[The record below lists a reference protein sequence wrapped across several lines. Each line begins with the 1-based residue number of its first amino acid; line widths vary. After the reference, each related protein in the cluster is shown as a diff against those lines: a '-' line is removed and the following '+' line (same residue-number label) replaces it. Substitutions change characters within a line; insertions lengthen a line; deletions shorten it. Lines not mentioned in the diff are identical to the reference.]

1 MSNVTGVLQ
10 ESTAMFQGPEI
21 LVDLGPVTEVDSA
34 AVSLLLEWQRRALAA
49 NRSIAYVNL
58 PANLKSLV
66 DLYGVSDLLVAT

>member
-49 NRSIAYVNL
+49 NRRIAYVNL
-58 PANLKSLV
+58 PSNLKSLV